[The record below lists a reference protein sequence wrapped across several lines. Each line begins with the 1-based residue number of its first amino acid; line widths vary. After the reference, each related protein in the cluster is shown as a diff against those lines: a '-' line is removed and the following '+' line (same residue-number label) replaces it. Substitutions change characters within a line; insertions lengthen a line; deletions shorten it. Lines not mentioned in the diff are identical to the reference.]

1 MGWLDSFHKI
11 ELEDKI
17 QLDLNTLP
25 TAFFFF
31 LLLPNLMFDYNVYSE
46 IYVEITCI
54 AFIYFIF

>member
-17 QLDLNTLP
+17 QLGLNTLP

-31 LLLPNLMFDYNVYSE
+31 FFFVIAKFDV
-46 IYVEITCI
+46 
-54 AFIYFIF
+54 